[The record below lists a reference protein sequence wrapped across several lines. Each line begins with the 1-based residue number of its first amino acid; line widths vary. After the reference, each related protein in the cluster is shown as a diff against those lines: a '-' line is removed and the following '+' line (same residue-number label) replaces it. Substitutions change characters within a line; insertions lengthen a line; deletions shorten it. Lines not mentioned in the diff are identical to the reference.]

1 MLCSMLVFCVRYC
14 LCRVC
19 LFLDMNTLRIFF
31 FFFLL
36 SSFAFAFA
44 FGVSKLY
51 SKYGVHIIIYL
62 LVQQFMISFYIAYD
76 SISSTV
82 NLSTQHSFIEIVEF
96 KEKSNLFPESF
107 QVLRIHRKL
116 IINPIS
122 TIPIS
127 LNKHSN
133 CIVLSMRT
141 RISHPNKHK

>member
-1 MLCSMLVFCVRYC
+1 MLVFCVRYC
-14 LCRVC
+14 CCRVC

-107 QVLRIHRKL
+107 QVLQVYIE
-116 IINPIS
+116 N
-122 TIPIS
+122 
-127 LNKHSN
+127 
-133 CIVLSMRT
+133 LS
-141 RISHPNKHK
+141 